1 MAQPRGRRLRL
12 VGGVQHVAGDTP
24 PTSSVARDTAYE
36 AGLRQHPSAGREA
49 VDGRRPRR
57 IRADRPTVRPMLL
70 TPYAATALA
79 SRQATIALR
88 HSRSGLSRR
97 LRAGERVLLVDRR
110 GGLHDGVVE
119 DLAFTDDDVVY
130 LLGPESASTAAPA
143 TSSTTSTASPA
154 RILDLDLAR
163 RRRAV
168 REDGALR

>member
-24 PTSSVARDTAYE
+24 PTSSVAGTAYLN
-36 AGLRQHPSAGREA
+36 AGFASGRAAHPAGGRLGVLRGTA
-49 VDGRRPRR
+49 RP
-57 IRADRPTVRPMLL
+57 AARPMLL

-79 SRQATIALR
+79 SRTATIALR

-97 LRAGERVLLVDRR
+97 LRAGDRVLLVDRR

-130 LLGPESASTAAPA
+130 LLGPEPVTP
-143 TSSTTSTASPA
+143 TPTASSA

-163 RRRAV
+163 RRRLG
-168 REDGALR
+168 REDGAAR